1 MGRYNDEHA
10 KFDEG
15 NQADGLTIYGGHLP
29 RDLFPIN
36 NSAQG
41 PNPNQPNPNSLEKRK
56 DAFHALLNICNGRD
70 LHAEHWDVHFCQGTY
85 TQLLTNERA
94 KDLKYTQAW
103 NEFRADQGNA
113 EAMEILNRL
122 NPANNGEKTLT
133 LICRNNTFLH
143 TTAHEM
149 IITRINV

>member
-15 NQADGLTIYGGHLP
+15 NQADGLTIYRGHLP

-41 PNPNQPNPNSLEKRK
+41 ANPNQPNPNSLEKRK

-133 LICRNNTFLH
+133 LNMY
-143 TTAHEM
+143 E
-149 IITRINV
+149 

>member
-1 MGRYNDEHA
+1 MEDTLHACYKDALRTRIIRGQAFACLNEDKRPRATGNLVTSIPRTLERYNDEHA

-56 DAFHALLNICNGRD
+56 DAFHALLNICNERD

-85 TQLLTNERA
+85 
-94 KDLKYTQAW
+94 
-103 NEFRADQGNA
+103 
-113 EAMEILNRL
+113 
-122 NPANNGEKTLT
+122 PA
-133 LICRNNTFLH
+133 
-143 TTAHEM
+143 TAQ
-149 IITRINV
+149 

>member
-1 MGRYNDEHA
+1 VFIAYLKLSFVRLGRYNEEHA

-56 DAFHALLNICNGRD
+56 EGFHALLNICEQRD
-70 LHAEHWDVHFCQGTY
+70 LHAEHWDVHFCQGKAPSY
-85 TQLLTNERA
+85 RPTNEP
-94 KDLKYTQAW
+94 K
-103 NEFRADQGNA
+103 
-113 EAMEILNRL
+113 
-122 NPANNGEKTLT
+122 
-133 LICRNNTFLH
+133 
-143 TTAHEM
+143 
-149 IITRINV
+149 V